1 MSTTRKFLFERSFD
15 DTFHRQE
22 EPLPPVRP
30 AEPEP
35 EPEPQQLE
43 PAPPPEPTFSQ
54 AELLQ
59 AHEDGYGDGFAAGKA
74 AAENA
79 AAIRLEATLSSVAD
93 ALTGLLDHAVASA
106 GERRAEAIEIALS
119 IARKLLPAQER
130 RHGLAEVEAMV
141 ADCVAELIEEP
152 RLVIRLNDEM
162 LDPVAGRI
170 DELTTARGFAGKVV
184 LLADAA
190 LGYGDCRIEWADGGA
205 ERIGERLWHD
215 IDRITAR
222 VLGHGPGAEAQG

>member
-15 DTFHRQE
+15 DTFHRHE
-22 EPLPPVRP
+22 EPLSPVPP

-35 EPEPQQLE
+35 EPEPE
-43 PAPPPEPTFSQ
+43 PAPPPEPTFSR

-93 ALTGLLDHAVASA
+93 ALAGLLGHVVAAA
-106 GERRAEAIEIALS
+106 GERRAEAIGIALT

-130 RHGLAEVEAMV
+130 RHGLAEIEAMITE
-141 ADCVAELIEEP
+141 CVAELIEEP

-162 LDPVAGRI
+162 LDPIAERI
-170 DELTTARGFAGKVV
+170 DEMTTARGFAGKVV

-222 VLGHGPGAEAQG
+222 VLGQGPDIPGQGP